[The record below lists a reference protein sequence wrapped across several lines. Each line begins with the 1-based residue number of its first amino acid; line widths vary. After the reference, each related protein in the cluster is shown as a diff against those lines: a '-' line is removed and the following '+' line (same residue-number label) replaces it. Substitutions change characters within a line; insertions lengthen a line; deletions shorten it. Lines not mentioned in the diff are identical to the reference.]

1 MIYNFLIAFFTT
13 VLGLNC
19 SSVAPYCT
27 LNYGMANITRRTIGN
42 GFDTLGGFPNAKI
55 IDCKDGYVYYNLDIS
70 KTKYT
75 NKSNLYLVHT
85 LTQFTPG
92 YVTKLNNVPNYD
104 QSRSLGRGYVH
115 LALEQYKDSEKNALG
130 SKISPKEYWP
140 RSSTYTTSITSTF
153 GATVSINSSIEQ
165 GVEIGNGGS
174 LGASATENKG
184 SSLSFTFSKALSSVT
199 DDPRLSTQTSPTNVN
214 EAQWSFEVINKDVA
228 GKTTYYL
235 DTYFLFEMDNYSYQ
249 NANCDSFILTYSL
262 LFVSSYKT
270 LWWWNDG
277 YDYTNSIRIGCFL

>member
-1 MIYNFLIAFFTT
+1 MLSEISLVILMISGINYSTLTPNYN
-13 VLGLNC
+13 LGYSLTSA
-19 SSVAPYCT
+19 SS
-27 LNYGMANITRRTIGN
+27 RSIGN
-42 GFDTLGGFPNAKI
+42 GFDTLGGFSNAKI

-70 KTKYT
+70 KTEYT
-75 NKSNLYLVHT
+75 DKSNLYLVHT

-92 YVTKLNNVPNYD
+92 YVTKLNNIPNYD

-115 LALEQYKDSEKNALG
+115 LALEQYRDLDKNAVG
-130 SKISPKEYWP
+130 SVISPKEYWP
-140 RSSTYTTSITSTF
+140 RSSTYTTSISSTF
-153 GATVSINSSIEQ
+153 GATVSYNSSIQQ

-174 LGASATENKG
+174 IGASVSKNSGTA
-184 SSLSFTFSKALSSVT
+184 LSFSFSKTMSSVT
-199 DDPRLSTQTSPTNVN
+199 DDPRLSTQNSPTNPN
-214 EAQWSFEVINKDVA
+214 EAQWSFEIINKDVA

-235 DTYFLFEMDNYSYQ
+235 DTYYLFEMDNYSYE

-277 YDYTNSIRIGCFL
+277 HDYTNSIRISCFL